1 MTGVDMVGLDTIA
14 PAIDGVWLL
23 GGLLFVVAGHLVMIR
38 RRRGLAP
45 PRPGAAVSIE
55 KLRSD
60 SPAVVNMLAN
70 DATVTAAGFRATM
83 IDLAARGWLRI
94 LPPGDDDELARI
106 RPAAEA
112 AHGDSLR
119 PHERLVLQHV
129 VARFTT
135 DRAIPARYLAVDIR
149 GTWWR
154 RFAGLVALEATD
166 TGLVTRRWRPGDLG
180 VPVALGLAAFGCWL
194 IGARNASNVAVI
206 DSIDRRVV
214 GWVLLAAVVVL
225 VVRIVG
231 VLVRPLY
238 TLTNE
243 GVGATQQWL
252 AVRRLL
258 DHAGFGDLAP
268 SAQEVGDRRLAYATA
283 MCVAEGSAI
292 ELPLA
297 REDHHRA
304 WSSVGGRARLVRVE
318 YPSRVGFGMASTT
331 AMVTG
336 AALFVGGLWL
346 RWWFDRVAREE
357 AFAWIYDQLSSHA
370 DAIADVAI
378 GLEVLSFVPI
388 VIGLWLVVAGILD
401 LLSPA
406 ERTGVVVRA
415 RRPVEVSGLPR
426 RIRRWLDRDRYR
438 VYLAVDD
445 GSTDTIMAWRASER
459 TAVPQGARAT
469 VKASAVLG
477 RVRSSTPVGHRLD
490 IE

>member
-1 MTGVDMVGLDTIA
+1 MTGVEMVGLDTIA
-14 PAIDGVWLL
+14 PALDGIWLIS
-23 GGLLFVVAGHLVMIR
+23 GLLLAATGHVVVIR
-38 RRRGLAP
+38 RRRRLAP

-55 KLRSD
+55 RLRSD
-60 SPAVVNMLAN
+60 TPAVVNMLAH

-94 LPPGDDDELARI
+94 LPPDDDDELARI

-112 AHGDSLR
+112 ARGDALR

-154 RFAGLVALEATD
+154 RFAGLVALEARD
-166 TGLVTRRWRPGDLG
+166 AGLVTRRWRVHDLV
-180 VPVALGLAAFGCWL
+180 VPMAVGLAAFGCWI
-194 IGARNASNVAVI
+194 IGARTASDIAVI
-206 DSIDRRVV
+206 DSIERRVV
-214 GWVLLAAVVVL
+214 GWVLLAAIAVL
-225 VVRIVG
+225 ATRIIG
-231 VLVRPLY
+231 ALVRPLY

-252 AVRRLL
+252 AVRRRL
-258 DHAGFGDLAP
+258 DQAGFGDLAP
-268 SAQEVGDRRLAYATA
+268 SAQELGDRRLAFATA
-283 MCVAEGSAI
+283 MCVAEGAAI

-318 YPSRVGFGMASTT
+318 YPSRIGFGTSPTRAI
-331 AMVTG
+331 VTG
-336 AALFVGGLWL
+336 GALFLGGLWL
-346 RWWFDRVAREE
+346 RSWFDRVAREE
-357 AFAWIYDQLSSHA
+357 AISWIYDRLSSHA
-370 DAIADVAI
+370 DAIANVAV

-388 VIGLWLVVAGILD
+388 VIGLWLVVAGVLD
-401 LLSPA
+401 LFSPA

-426 RIRRWLDRDRYR
+426 RIRRLLDRDRYR

-490 IE
+490 VQ